1 MNSKWF
7 LDKLGHEGLNK
18 MLVGFDDKTA
28 YAQCIF
34 AYMEHEKDEP
44 KVFVG
49 RTPVIIFKC
58 YFCLS
63 F

>member
-1 MNSKWF
+1 

-18 MLVGFDDKTA
+18 LLAGFDDKSA

-49 RTPVIIFKC
+49 KTPVEIEKI
-58 YFCLS
+58 
-63 F
+63 